1 MTQTTRTTPTT
12 PSTTSP
18 NGAHAEEV
26 EPQVVNEGDVVTGA
40 EILLECLRREGVDTI
55 FGYPG
60 GANLWIY
67 RHLPKFPDLHHILAR
82 HEQGATHMADGYA
95 RAKRGSVGVVF
106 ATSGPGALNCVTGIA
121 TAQYDSV
128 PLVVITGQVATVAVG
143 TDAFQESDVI
153 GVTMPIV
160 KHSYLVQD
168 VESLSRTVR
177 EAFHIARTGRP
188 GVVVIDLPK
197 DIQNTKHAFSWPPDP
212 IRLRSYNPTIRGN
225 PLQIRRAAQLIN
237 DAKRPVILAGRGVLI
252 SRAEDELL
260 QLSRRASIPVGWTLL
275 GTGAYPVG
283 DELSLHMVGFMGAG
297 FTNKAVLGCDLL
309 MMVGMRADDRVTTK
323 IDSFAPQ
330 VENIIHI
337 DIDPAEI
344 GKNVVPTLPIV
355 GDARQVLGEI
365 AKLVEPRRLD
375 NWITQIDRWKEEHP
389 LRYRRNTGVLQPQD
403 VLIEMFKRCDSDAI
417 VVADVGQNQIWGALW
432 WDYRTSGLF
441 LNSGGAG
448 TMGFAF
454 PASLGVRRAR
464 PDKKVWCIAG
474 EGGFVMTMQEL
485 ATAVEQNLDVKVV
498 ILNNFCLGMVRQ
510 FQDDYY
516 EGVRSAV
523 DLRVSPDFVK
533 LADAFGI
540 AGFRT
545 DRIEEVPDILKRMD
559 EHQGPCIGE
568 FIIDPEANVRPI
580 VPLGAGLPDFVEEI
594 IEEGF

>member
-1 MTQTTRTTPTT
+1 MTVSITDKTAL
-12 PSTTSP
+12 
-18 NGAHAEEV
+18 NGAT
-26 EPQVVNEGDVVTGA
+26 PVVINEGDVVTGA
-40 EILLECLRREGVDTI
+40 EILLECLRREKVDTI

-67 RHLPKFPDLHHILAR
+67 RHLPKFPDLHHILVR

-95 RAKRGSVGVVF
+95 RAKRGSAGVVF

-121 TAQYDSV
+121 TAQYDST

-153 GVTMPIV
+153 GVTMSIV

-168 VESLSRTVR
+168 IESLPRIVR
-177 EAFHIARTGRP
+177 EAFHIATTGRP

-197 DIQNTKHAFSWPPDP
+197 DIQNQRHAFHWPAEPV
-212 IRLRSYNPTIRGN
+212 RLRSYNPTLKGN
-225 PLQIRRAAQLIN
+225 PLQIRRAAQLI
-237 DAKRPVILAGRGVLI
+237 DEAKRPCLLAGRGVLI
-252 SRAEDELL
+252 SQAEDELL
-260 QLSRRASIPVGWTLL
+260 ELSRRACVPVGWTLL
-275 GTGAYPVG
+275 GTGTYPVG

-297 FTNKAVLGCDLL
+297 YTNKSVLGCDLL
-309 MMVGMRADDRVTTK
+309 IMVGMRADDRVTTK
-323 IDSFAPQ
+323 LDSFAPQ

-344 GKNVVPTLPIV
+344 GKNVRPTLPIV
-355 GDARQVLGEI
+355 GDAKHVLGEI
-365 AKLVEPRRLD
+365 AKLVQPKRLD
-375 NWITQIDRWKEEHP
+375 SWVTQIDRWKEEHP
-389 LRYRRNTGVLQPQD
+389 IRYRTNTGVLQPQD
-403 VLIEMFKRCDSDAI
+403 VLKEMYKLCDSEAI

-432 WDYRTSGLF
+432 WDYRQSGLY

-464 PDKKVWCIAG
+464 PDKEVWCIAG

-485 ATAVEQNLDVKVV
+485 ATAVHENLDVKII
-498 ILNNFCLGMVRQ
+498 ILNNYCLGMVRQ

-516 EGVRSAV
+516 EGVRSAI
-523 DLRVSPDFVK
+523 DLHGAPDFVK
-533 LADAFGI
+533 LADAYGI
-540 AGFRT
+540 PGWRT
-545 DRIEEVPDILKRMD
+545 DRHDEVAGILQRMR
-559 EHQGPCIGE
+559 EHPGPCLAE

-594 IEEGF
+594 MEEGM

>member
-1 MTQTTRTTPTT
+1 LFAEEHTMTVSMTGTHAT
-12 PSTTSP
+12 P
-18 NGAHAEEV
+18 NGAV
-26 EPQVVNEGDVVTGA
+26 PVVIDEGDVVTGA
-40 EILLECLRREGVDTI
+40 EILLECLRREKVDTI

-67 RHLPKFPDLHHILAR
+67 RHLEKFPDLHHILVR

-95 RAKRGSVGVVF
+95 RARRGSAGVVF

-153 GVTMPIV
+153 GVTMSIV

-168 VESLSRTVR
+168 IESLSRIVR
-177 EAFHIARTGRP
+177 EAFHIATTGRP

-197 DIQNTKHAFSWPPDP
+197 DIQNQRTAFRWPADP
-212 IRLRSYNPTIRGN
+212 VRLRSYNPTIKGN
-225 PLQIRRAAQLIN
+225 PLQIRRAVQLI
-237 DAKRPVILAGRGVLI
+237 DEARRPCLLAGRGVLI
-252 SRAEDELL
+252 SGAEDELL
-260 QLSRRASIPVGWTLL
+260 ELSRRASIPVGWTLL
-275 GTGAYPVG
+275 GTGTYPVG

-297 FTNKAVLGCDLL
+297 YTNKSVLGCDLL
-309 MMVGMRADDRVTTK
+309 IMVGMRADDRVTTK
-323 IDSFAPQ
+323 LDSFAPQ

-344 GKNVVPTLPIV
+344 GKNVRPTLPIV
-355 GDARQVLGEI
+355 GDARHVLGEM
-365 AKLVEPRRLD
+365 ARLVQPKRLD
-375 NWITQIDRWKEEHP
+375 SWITQIDRWKEEHP
-389 LRYRRNTGVLQPQD
+389 IRYRTNTGVLQPQD
-403 VLIEMFKRCDSDAI
+403 VLKEMYRLCDSDAI

-432 WDYRTSGLF
+432 WDYRQSGLY

-454 PASLGVRRAR
+454 PAALGARRGR
-464 PDKKVWCIAG
+464 PDKQVWCIAG

-485 ATAVEQNLDVKVV
+485 ATAVQENIDVKVV
-498 ILNNFCLGMVRQ
+498 ILNNYCLGMVRQ

-523 DLRVSPDFVK
+523 DLHGAPDFVK

-540 AGFRT
+540 PAWRT
-545 DRIEEVPDILKRMD
+545 DRNDEVAGILRRMA
-559 EHQGPCIGE
+559 EHPGPCLAE

-580 VPLGAGLPDFVEEI
+580 VPLGAGLPDFVEEMV
-594 IEEGF
+594 EEGM

>member
-1 MTQTTRTTPTT
+1 MTVSITDKTAL
-12 PSTTSP
+12 
-18 NGAHAEEV
+18 NGAT
-26 EPQVVNEGDVVTGA
+26 PVVINEGDVVTGA
-40 EILLECLRREGVDTI
+40 EILLECLRREKVDTI

-67 RHLPKFPDLHHILAR
+67 RHLPKFPDLHHILVR

-95 RAKRGSVGVVF
+95 RAKRGSAGVVF

-121 TAQYDSV
+121 TAQYDST

-153 GVTMPIV
+153 GVTMSIV

-168 VESLSRTVR
+168 IESLPRIVR
-177 EAFHIARTGRP
+177 EAFHIATTGRP

-197 DIQNTKHAFSWPPDP
+197 DIQNQKHAFHWPAEPV
-212 IRLRSYNPTIRGN
+212 RLRSYNPTLKGN
-225 PLQIRRAAQLIN
+225 PLQIRRAAQLI
-237 DAKRPVILAGRGVLI
+237 DEAKRPCLLAGRGVLI
-252 SRAEDELL
+252 SQAEDELL
-260 QLSRRASIPVGWTLL
+260 ELSRRACVPVGWTLL
-275 GTGAYPVG
+275 GTGTYPVG

-297 FTNKAVLGCDLL
+297 YTNKSVLGCDLL
-309 MMVGMRADDRVTTK
+309 IMVGMRADDRVTTK
-323 IDSFAPQ
+323 LDSFAPQ

-344 GKNVVPTLPIV
+344 GKNVRPTLPIV
-355 GDARQVLGEI
+355 GDAKQVLGEI
-365 AKLVEPRRLD
+365 AKLVQPKRLD
-375 NWITQIDRWKEEHP
+375 SWVTQIDRWKEEHP
-389 LRYRRNTGVLQPQD
+389 IRYRTNTGVLQPQD
-403 VLIEMFKRCDSDAI
+403 VLKEMYKLCDSEAI

-432 WDYRTSGLF
+432 WDYRQSGLY

-464 PDKKVWCIAG
+464 PDKEVWCIAG

-485 ATAVEQNLDVKVV
+485 ATAVHENLDVKII
-498 ILNNFCLGMVRQ
+498 ILNNYCLGMVRQ

-516 EGVRSAV
+516 EGVRSAI
-523 DLRVSPDFVK
+523 DLHGAPDFVK
-533 LADAFGI
+533 LADAYGI
-540 AGFRT
+540 PGWRT
-545 DRIEEVPDILKRMD
+545 DRHDEVAGILQQMR
-559 EHQGPCIGE
+559 EHPGPCLAE

-580 VPLGAGLPDFVEEI
+580 VPLGSGLPDFVEEI
-594 IEEGF
+594 TEEGM

>member
-1 MTQTTRTTPTT
+1 MTVSITDKTAL
-12 PSTTSP
+12 
-18 NGAHAEEV
+18 NGAT
-26 EPQVVNEGDVVTGA
+26 PVVINEGDVVTGA
-40 EILLECLRREGVDTI
+40 EILLECLRREKVDTI

-67 RHLPKFPDLHHILAR
+67 RHLPKFPDLHHILVR

-95 RAKRGSVGVVF
+95 RAKRGSAGVVF

-121 TAQYDSV
+121 TAQYDST

-153 GVTMPIV
+153 GVTMSIV

-168 VESLSRTVR
+168 IESLPRIVR
-177 EAFHIARTGRP
+177 EAFHIATTGRP

-197 DIQNTKHAFSWPPDP
+197 DIQNQKHAFHWPAEPV
-212 IRLRSYNPTIRGN
+212 RLRSYNPTLKGN
-225 PLQIRRAAQLIN
+225 PLQIRRAVQLI
-237 DAKRPVILAGRGVLI
+237 DEAKRPCLLAGRGVLI
-252 SRAEDELL
+252 SQAEDELL
-260 QLSRRASIPVGWTLL
+260 ELSRRACVPVGWTLL
-275 GTGAYPVG
+275 GTGTYPVG

-297 FTNKAVLGCDLL
+297 YTNKSVLGCDLL
-309 MMVGMRADDRVTTK
+309 IMVGMRADDRVTTK
-323 IDSFAPQ
+323 LDSFAPQ

-344 GKNVVPTLPIV
+344 GKNVRPTLPIV
-355 GDARQVLGEI
+355 GDAKHVLGEI
-365 AKLVEPRRLD
+365 ARLVQPKRLD
-375 NWITQIDRWKEEHP
+375 SWVTQIDRWKEEHP
-389 LRYRRNTGVLQPQD
+389 IRYRTNTGVLQPQD
-403 VLIEMFKRCDSDAI
+403 VLKEMYKLCDSEAI

-432 WDYRTSGLF
+432 WDYRQSGLY

-464 PDKKVWCIAG
+464 PDKEVWCIAG

-485 ATAVEQNLDVKVV
+485 ATAVHENLDVKII
-498 ILNNFCLGMVRQ
+498 ILNNYCLGMVRQ

-516 EGVRSAV
+516 EGVRSAI
-523 DLRVSPDFVK
+523 DLHGAPDFVK
-533 LADAFGI
+533 LADAYGI
-540 AGFRT
+540 PGWRT
-545 DRIEEVPDILKRMD
+545 DRHDEVAGILQRMR
-559 EHQGPCIGE
+559 EHPGPCLAE

-594 IEEGF
+594 MEEGM

>member
-1 MTQTTRTTPTT
+1 MTQTTPRPGA
-12 PSTTSP
+12 
-18 NGAHAEEV
+18 NGAA
-26 EPQVVNEGDVVTGA
+26 PATIAPVVVSEGDVVTGS

-60 GANLWIY
+60 GANLWLY

-128 PLVVITGQVATVAVG
+128 PLVVITGQVATIAVG

-160 KHSYLVQD
+160 KHSYLLQD
-168 VESLSRTVR
+168 IESLARTVR

-188 GVVVIDLPK
+188 GVVVIDFPK
-197 DIQNTKHAFSWPPDP
+197 DIQAQKHAFSWPDP
-212 IRLRSYNPTIRGN
+212 IRLRSYNPTTRGN
-225 PLQIRRAAQLIN
+225 PLQIRRAAQLLN
-237 DAKRPVILAGRGVLI
+237 EAQRPVILAGRGVLI
-252 SRAEDELL
+252 SQAETELL
-260 QLSRRASIPVGWTLL
+260 EVSRSASAPVGWTLL

-283 DELSLHMVGFMGAG
+283 EELSLHMVGFMGAG
-297 FTNKAVLGCDLL
+297 YTNKAVLGCDLL

-330 VENIIHI
+330 VEHIIHI

-355 GDARQVLGEI
+355 GDAKQVLGEI
-365 AKLVEPRRLD
+365 AKLLEPKRLD
-375 NWITQIDRWKEEHP
+375 SWITQIDRWKEEHP
-389 LRYRRNTGVLQPQD
+389 LRYRRNTGILQPQD
-403 VLIEMFKRCDSDAI
+403 VLTEMYKLADSDA
-417 VVADVGQNQIWGALW
+417 VVIADVGQNQIWGALW
-432 WDYRTSGLF
+432 WDYKTSGLF

-454 PASLGVRRAR
+454 PAAIGARRAR

-498 ILNNFCLGMVRQ
+498 ILNNWCLGMVRQ

-516 EGVRSAV
+516 DGVRSAV
-523 DLRVSPDFVK
+523 DLSVTPDFVK
-533 LADAFGI
+533 LADAFGMP
-540 AGFRT
+540 GWRT
-545 DRIEEVPDILKRMD
+545 DKVEEVPGILRLMAD
-559 EHQGPCIGE
+559 HPGPCIGE

-580 VPLGAGLPDFVEEI
+580 VPLGAGLPDFIEEI

>member
-1 MTQTTRTTPTT
+1 MATVQVTGTTTA
-12 PSTTSP
+12 
-18 NGAHAEEV
+18 NGAK
-26 EPQVVNEGDVVTGA
+26 PVVINEGDVVTGA
-40 EILLECLRREGVDTI
+40 EILLECLRREKVDTI

-67 RHLPKFPDLHHILAR
+67 RHLPKFPDLHHILVR

-95 RAKRGSVGVVF
+95 RAKRGTAGVVF

-121 TAQYDSV
+121 TAQYDST

-153 GVTMPIV
+153 GVTMSIV

-168 VESLSRTVR
+168 IESLPRIVR
-177 EAFHIARTGRP
+177 EAFHIATTGRP

-197 DIQNTKHAFSWPPDP
+197 DIQNQKHAFHWPAEPV
-212 IRLRSYNPTIRGN
+212 RLRSYNPTTKGN
-225 PLQIRRAAQLIN
+225 PLQIRRAAQLI
-237 DAKRPVILAGRGVLI
+237 DEAKRPCLLAGRGVLI
-252 SRAEDELL
+252 SQAEDELL
-260 QLSRRASIPVGWTLL
+260 ELSRRASIPVGWTLL
-275 GTGAYPVG
+275 GTGTYPVG

-297 FTNKAVLGCDLL
+297 YTNKSVLGCDLL
-309 MMVGMRADDRVTTK
+309 IMVGMRADDRVTTK

-344 GKNVVPTLPIV
+344 GKNVRPTLPIV
-355 GDARQVLGEI
+355 GDAKHVLGEI
-365 AKLVEPRRLD
+365 AKLVEPKRLD
-375 NWITQIDRWKEEHP
+375 SWITQIDRWKEEHP
-389 LRYRRNTGVLQPQD
+389 IRYRANTGVLQPQD
-403 VLIEMFKRCDSDAI
+403 VLKEMYRLADSEAI

-432 WDYRTSGLF
+432 WDYRTSGLY

-454 PASLGVRRAR
+454 PASLGVKRAR
-464 PDKKVWCIAG
+464 PEKTVWCIAG

-485 ATAVEQNLDVKVV
+485 ATAVHENLDVKIV
-498 ILNNFCLGMVRQ
+498 ILNNYCLGMVRQ

-516 EGVRSAV
+516 EGVRSAI
-523 DLRVSPDFVK
+523 DLHGAPDFVK
-533 LADAFGI
+533 LADAYGI
-540 AGFRT
+540 PAWRT
-545 DRIEEVPDILKRMD
+545 DSIAEVAGILRSMQ
-559 EHQGPCIGE
+559 EHPGPCLAE

-594 IEEGF
+594 MEEGM

>member
-1 MTQTTRTTPTT
+1 MTVSITDKTAL
-12 PSTTSP
+12 
-18 NGAHAEEV
+18 NGAT
-26 EPQVVNEGDVVTGA
+26 PVVINEGDVVTGA
-40 EILLECLRREGVDTI
+40 EILLECLRREKVDTI

-67 RHLPKFPDLHHILAR
+67 RHLPKFPDLHHILVR

-95 RAKRGSVGVVF
+95 RAKRGSAGVVF

-121 TAQYDSV
+121 TAQYDST

-153 GVTMPIV
+153 GVTMSIV

-168 VESLSRTVR
+168 IESLPRIVR
-177 EAFHIARTGRP
+177 EAFHIATTGRP

-197 DIQNTKHAFSWPPDP
+197 DIQNQKHAFHWPAEPV
-212 IRLRSYNPTIRGN
+212 RLRSYNPTLKGN
-225 PLQIRRAAQLIN
+225 PLQIRRAAQLI
-237 DAKRPVILAGRGVLI
+237 DEAKRPCLLAGRGVLI
-252 SRAEDELL
+252 SQAEDELL
-260 QLSRRASIPVGWTLL
+260 ELSRRACVPVGWTLL
-275 GTGAYPVG
+275 GTGTYPVG

-297 FTNKAVLGCDLL
+297 YTNKSVLGCDLL
-309 MMVGMRADDRVTTK
+309 IMVGMRADDRVTTK
-323 IDSFAPQ
+323 LDSFAPQ

-344 GKNVVPTLPIV
+344 GKNVRPTLPIV
-355 GDARQVLGEI
+355 GDAKHVLGEI
-365 AKLVEPRRLD
+365 AKLVQPKRLD
-375 NWITQIDRWKEEHP
+375 SWVTQIDRWKEEHP
-389 LRYRRNTGVLQPQD
+389 IRYRTNTGVLQPQD
-403 VLIEMFKRCDSDAI
+403 VLKEMYKLCDSEAI

-432 WDYRTSGLF
+432 WDYRQSGLY

-464 PDKKVWCIAG
+464 PDKEVWCIAG

-485 ATAVEQNLDVKVV
+485 ATAVHENLDVKII
-498 ILNNFCLGMVRQ
+498 ILNNYCLGMVRQ

-516 EGVRSAV
+516 EGVRSAI
-523 DLRVSPDFVK
+523 DLHGAPDFVK
-533 LADAFGI
+533 LADAYGI
-540 AGFRT
+540 PGWRT
-545 DRIEEVPDILKRMD
+545 DRHDEVAGILQRMR
-559 EHQGPCIGE
+559 EHPGPCLAE

-594 IEEGF
+594 MEEGM

>member
-1 MTQTTRTTPTT
+1 MTVQVT
-12 PSTTSP
+12 STTAL
-18 NGAHAEEV
+18 NGAT
-26 EPQVVNEGDVVTGA
+26 PVVINEGDVVTGA
-40 EILLECLRREGVDTI
+40 EILLECLRREKVDTI

-67 RHLPKFPDLHHILAR
+67 RHLPKFPDLHHILVR

-95 RAKRGSVGVVF
+95 RAKRGTAGVVF

-121 TAQYDSV
+121 TAQYDST

-153 GVTMPIV
+153 GVTMSIV

-168 VESLSRTVR
+168 IDSLPRIVR
-177 EAFHIARTGRP
+177 EAFHIATTGRP

-197 DIQNTKHAFSWPPDP
+197 DIQNQKHAFHWPAEPV
-212 IRLRSYNPTIRGN
+212 RLRSYNPTTKGN
-225 PLQIRRAAQLIN
+225 PLQIRRAAQLI
-237 DAKRPVILAGRGVLI
+237 DEAKRPCLLAGRGVLI
-252 SRAEDELL
+252 SQAEDELL
-260 QLSRRASIPVGWTLL
+260 ELSRRASIPVGWTLL
-275 GTGAYPVG
+275 GTGTYPVG

-297 FTNKAVLGCDLL
+297 YTNKSVLGCDLL
-309 MMVGMRADDRVTTK
+309 IMVGMRADDRVTTK

-344 GKNVVPTLPIV
+344 GKNVRPTLPIV
-355 GDARQVLGEI
+355 GDARHVLGEI
-365 AKLVEPRRLD
+365 AKLVQPKRLD
-375 NWITQIDRWKEEHP
+375 SWITQIDRWKEEHP
-389 LRYRRNTGVLQPQD
+389 IRYRTNTGVLQPQD
-403 VLIEMFKRCDSDAI
+403 VLKEMYRLCDSEAI

-432 WDYRTSGLF
+432 WDYRTSGLY

-454 PASLGVRRAR
+454 PASLGVKRAR
-464 PDKKVWCIAG
+464 PEKTVWCVAG

-485 ATAVEQNLDVKVV
+485 ATAVHENLDVKIV
-498 ILNNFCLGMVRQ
+498 ILNNYCLGMVRQ

-516 EGVRSAV
+516 EGVRSAI
-523 DLRVSPDFVK
+523 DLHGAPDFLK
-533 LADAFGI
+533 LADAYGI
-540 AGFRT
+540 PAWRT
-545 DRIEEVPDILKRMD
+545 DRIDEVAGVLRSMQENP
-559 EHQGPCIGE
+559 GPCLAE

-580 VPLGAGLPDFVEEI
+580 VPLGSGLPDFVEEI
-594 IEEGF
+594 MEEGM

>member
-1 MTQTTRTTPTT
+1 MATVQVTGTTTA
-12 PSTTSP
+12 
-18 NGAHAEEV
+18 NGAK
-26 EPQVVNEGDVVTGA
+26 PVVINEGDVVTGA
-40 EILLECLRREGVDTI
+40 EILLECLRREKVDTI

-67 RHLPKFPDLHHILAR
+67 RHLPKFPDLHHILVR

-95 RAKRGSVGVVF
+95 RAKRGTAGVVF

-121 TAQYDSV
+121 TAQYDST

-153 GVTMPIV
+153 GVTMSIV

-168 VESLSRTVR
+168 IESLPRIVR
-177 EAFHIARTGRP
+177 EAFHIATTGRP

-197 DIQNTKHAFSWPPDP
+197 DIQNQKHAFHWPAEPV
-212 IRLRSYNPTIRGN
+212 RLRSYNPTTKGN
-225 PLQIRRAAQLIN
+225 PLQIRRAAQLI
-237 DAKRPVILAGRGVLI
+237 DEAKRPCLLAGRGVLI
-252 SRAEDELL
+252 SQAEDELL
-260 QLSRRASIPVGWTLL
+260 ELSRRASIPVGWTLL
-275 GTGAYPVG
+275 GTGTYPVG

-297 FTNKAVLGCDLL
+297 YTNKSVLGCDLL
-309 MMVGMRADDRVTTK
+309 IMVGMRADDRVTTK

-344 GKNVVPTLPIV
+344 GKNVRPTLPIV
-355 GDARQVLGEI
+355 GDAKHVLGEI
-365 AKLVEPRRLD
+365 AKLVQPKRLD
-375 NWITQIDRWKEEHP
+375 SWITQIDRWKEEHP
-389 LRYRRNTGVLQPQD
+389 IRYRANTGVLQPQD
-403 VLIEMFKRCDSDAI
+403 VLKEMYRLADSEAI

-432 WDYRTSGLF
+432 WDYRTSGLY

-454 PASLGVRRAR
+454 PASLGVKRAR
-464 PDKKVWCIAG
+464 PEKTVWCIAG

-485 ATAVEQNLDVKVV
+485 ATAVHENLDVKIV
-498 ILNNFCLGMVRQ
+498 ILNNYCLGMVRQ

-516 EGVRSAV
+516 EGVRSAI
-523 DLRVSPDFVK
+523 DLHGAPDFVK
-533 LADAFGI
+533 LADAYGI
-540 AGFRT
+540 PAWRT
-545 DRIEEVPDILKRMD
+545 DSIDEVAGILRSMQ
-559 EHQGPCIGE
+559 EHPGPCLAE

-594 IEEGF
+594 MEEGM

>member
-1 MTQTTRTTPTT
+1 MTVQVT
-12 PSTTSP
+12 STTAL
-18 NGAHAEEV
+18 NGAT
-26 EPQVVNEGDVVTGA
+26 PVVINEGDVVTGA
-40 EILLECLRREGVDTI
+40 EILLECLRREKVDTI

-67 RHLPKFPDLHHILAR
+67 RHLPKFPDLHHILVR

-95 RAKRGSVGVVF
+95 RAKRGTAGVVF

-121 TAQYDSV
+121 TAQYDST

-153 GVTMPIV
+153 GVTMSIV

-168 VESLSRTVR
+168 IDSLPRIVR
-177 EAFHIARTGRP
+177 EAFHIATTGRP

-197 DIQNTKHAFSWPPDP
+197 DIQNQKHAFHWPAEPV
-212 IRLRSYNPTIRGN
+212 RLRSYNPTTKGN
-225 PLQIRRAAQLIN
+225 PLQIRRAAQLI
-237 DAKRPVILAGRGVLI
+237 DEAKRPCLLAGRGVLI
-252 SRAEDELL
+252 SQAEDELL
-260 QLSRRASIPVGWTLL
+260 ELSRRASIPVGWTLL
-275 GTGAYPVG
+275 GTGTYPVG

-297 FTNKAVLGCDLL
+297 YTNKSVLGCDLL
-309 MMVGMRADDRVTTK
+309 IMVGMRADDRVTTK

-344 GKNVVPTLPIV
+344 GKNVRPTLPIV
-355 GDARQVLGEI
+355 GDARHVLGEI
-365 AKLVEPRRLD
+365 AKLVQPKRLD
-375 NWITQIDRWKEEHP
+375 SWITQIDRWKEEHP
-389 LRYRRNTGVLQPQD
+389 IRYRTKTGVLQPQD
-403 VLIEMFKRCDSDAI
+403 VLKEMYRLCDSEAI

-432 WDYRTSGLF
+432 WDYRTSGLY

-454 PASLGVRRAR
+454 PASLGVKRAR
-464 PDKKVWCIAG
+464 PEKTVWCVAG

-485 ATAVEQNLDVKVV
+485 ATAVHENLDVKIV
-498 ILNNFCLGMVRQ
+498 ILNNYCLGMVRQ

-516 EGVRSAV
+516 EGVRSAI
-523 DLRVSPDFVK
+523 DLHGAPDFLK
-533 LADAFGI
+533 LADAYGI
-540 AGFRT
+540 PAWRT
-545 DRIEEVPDILKRMD
+545 DRVDEVAGVLRSMQ
-559 EHQGPCIGE
+559 EHPGPCLAE

-580 VPLGAGLPDFVEEI
+580 VPLGSGLPDFVEEI
-594 IEEGF
+594 MEEGM

>member
-1 MTQTTRTTPTT
+1 MTVSITDKTAL
-12 PSTTSP
+12 
-18 NGAHAEEV
+18 NGAT
-26 EPQVVNEGDVVTGA
+26 PVVINEGDVVTGA
-40 EILLECLRREGVDTI
+40 EILLECLRREKVDTI

-67 RHLPKFPDLHHILAR
+67 RHLPKFPDLHHILVR

-95 RAKRGSVGVVF
+95 RAKRGSAGVVF

-121 TAQYDSV
+121 TAQYDST

-153 GVTMPIV
+153 GVTMSIV

-168 VESLSRTVR
+168 IESLPRIVR
-177 EAFHIARTGRP
+177 EAFHIATTGRP

-197 DIQNTKHAFSWPPDP
+197 DIQNQRHAFHWPAEPV
-212 IRLRSYNPTIRGN
+212 RLRSYNPTLKGN
-225 PLQIRRAAQLIN
+225 PLQIRRAAQLI
-237 DAKRPVILAGRGVLI
+237 DEAKRPCLLAGRGVLI
-252 SRAEDELL
+252 SQAEDELL
-260 QLSRRASIPVGWTLL
+260 ELSRRACVPVGWTLL
-275 GTGAYPVG
+275 GTGTYPVG

-297 FTNKAVLGCDLL
+297 YTNKSVLGCDLL
-309 MMVGMRADDRVTTK
+309 IMVGMRADDRVTTK
-323 IDSFAPQ
+323 LDSFAPQ

-344 GKNVVPTLPIV
+344 GKNVRPTLPIV
-355 GDARQVLGEI
+355 GDAKQVLGEI
-365 AKLVEPRRLD
+365 AKLVQPKRLD
-375 NWITQIDRWKEEHP
+375 SWVTQIDRWKEEHP
-389 LRYRRNTGVLQPQD
+389 IRYRTNTGVLQPQD
-403 VLIEMFKRCDSDAI
+403 VLKEMYKLCDSEAI

-432 WDYRTSGLF
+432 WDYRQSGLY

-464 PDKKVWCIAG
+464 PDKEVWCIAG

-485 ATAVEQNLDVKVV
+485 ATAVHENLDVKII
-498 ILNNFCLGMVRQ
+498 ILNNYCLGMVRQ

-516 EGVRSAV
+516 EGVRSAI
-523 DLRVSPDFVK
+523 DLHGAPDFVK
-533 LADAFGI
+533 LADAYGI
-540 AGFRT
+540 PGWRT
-545 DRIEEVPDILKRMD
+545 DRHDEVAAILQQMR
-559 EHQGPCIGE
+559 EHPGPCLAE

-580 VPLGAGLPDFVEEI
+580 VPLGSGLPDFVEEI
-594 IEEGF
+594 REEGM